1 MTSSCHRCGV
11 LGFFISALVHLAV
24 AAAVLEHGDTE
35 SAATSG
41 QEQVPVT
48 LAMFEAGSAPES
60 TDSGAGEDSAP
71 APEQLTPEQLTDSE
85 VDSEPAPTVEMEPIP
100 KPEPKPA
107 SEPEVATEPEP
118 ALAPKPEPVPE
129 QKILAKPKPKPKPQS
144 KPKPRSKHAEKPR
157 HKSKRKSLPPPRHV
171 TGRNGETKGKTGA
184 RSARGSAN
192 RGGSHRKGG
201 AGKEALERAYLAGLR
216 QAIAGKRHYPASA
229 RRAGRTGVATVYFV
243 LDRNG
248 RISGARLA
256 KSSGSGALDRA
267 AVETL
272 RRLARYKP
280 IPAAIGRT
288 RWPLRV
294 PIRFALK

>member
-1 MTSSCHRCGV
+1 MTASCRRCGV

-48 LAMFEAGSAPES
+48 LAMFETDSAPES
-60 TDSGAGEDSAP
+60 ADSGAREESGP
-71 APEQLTPEQLTDSE
+71 APEQLVEPE
-85 VDSEPAPTVEMEPIP
+85 VDSEPAPTVEMEPTSEP
-100 KPEPKPA
+100 ERTSEPEAVTEPKPTLK
-107 SEPEVATEPEP
+107 PKP
-118 ALAPKPEPVPE
+118 APK
-129 QKILAKPKPKPKPQS
+129 QRTLAKPKPKPRPRRAEKPKS
-144 KPKPRSKHAEKPR
+144 KPKRETRS
-157 HKSKRKSLPPPRHV
+157 PPRYPAGHS
-171 TGRNGETKGKTGA
+171 GATKGKTGA
-184 RSARGSAN
+184 SHARGSTKN
-192 RGGSHRKGG
+192 GGGHESG
-201 AGKEALERAYLAGLR
+201 ASRAALEQAYLAGLR
-216 QAIAGKRHYPASA
+216 QAIARKRHYPSSA

-280 IPAAIGRT
+280 IPDAIGRT

-294 PIRFALK
+294 PIRFALQ

>member
-1 MTSSCHRCGV
+1 MMTSCRRCGV

-24 AAAVLEHGDTE
+24 AAAVLEHGDIE

-48 LAMFEAGSAPES
+48 LAMFETDSAPES
-60 TDSGAGEDSAP
+60 ADSGAREESGP
-71 APEQLTPEQLTDSE
+71 APEQLVEPE
-85 VDSEPAPTVEMEPIP
+85 VDSEPAPTVEMEPISE
-100 KPEPKPA
+100 PEPP
-107 SEPEVATEPEP
+107 SESEPEPEVATEPEP
-118 ALAPKPEPVPE
+118 ALAPKPEPVPK
-129 QKILAKPKPKPKPQS
+129 QKILAKPKPQP
-144 KPKPRSKHAEKPR
+144 KPKPRSKHVEKPR
-157 HKSKRKSLPPPRHV
+157 HKSKRKSPPPPRHV
-171 TGRNGETKGKTGA
+171 SGRNGETKGKTGA

-216 QAIAGKRHYPASA
+216 QAIARKRHYPASA
-229 RRAGRTGVATVYFV
+229 RRASRTGVATVYFV

-256 KSSGSGALDRA
+256 KSSGSDTLDRA

-280 IPAAIGRT
+280 IPDAIGRT

-294 PIRFALK
+294 PIRFALQ